1 MKAIKKISTK
11 LLLAFA
17 VVLALVMALGY
28 SSLTAIGGLGG
39 ALDVAVNGTAKKL
52 RLVGDLQ
59 AGFQEM
65 RVDAAKLEI
74 SLTNTIIGRLDTRQ
88 GSAESTYG
96 SCHTS
101 DTVETRRQQ
110 FEAVAARL
118 SAQVAQLRTL
128 VAGDGERQAAHTVE
142 TGIAEWLALYRQY
155 LKLTTARDYTA
166 AHEVMLDRIYPLVES
181 MDKAAKQ
188 LAVQQQEL
196 LAASSREARVFLR
209 LLSKE
214 RTLLVRTLFR
224 HRFSWTGRT
233 QGTLQIRNPNPD
245 SPFPSKERSLRVQ
258 CL

>member
-88 GSAESTYG
+88 GSAESTCG

-101 DTVETRRQQ
+101 DTVETQRQQ

-118 SAQVAQLRTL
+118 SAQVAQLRPL

-142 TGIAEWLALYRQY
+142 TGIAEMAGALSPVPEAHDHTRLHRGARGHAGPDLSPGREYGQSRQ
-155 LKLTTARDYTA
+155 TARGPA
-166 AHEVMLDRIYPLVES
+166 AGTPGGVQPGGPRARFRQPRGRVRSHRAMPPGGGRRVLDGAGCES
-181 MDKAAKQ
+181 SFAA
-188 LAVQQQEL
+188 
-196 LAASSREARVFLR
+196 
-209 LLSKE
+209 
-214 RTLLVRTLFR
+214 
-224 HRFSWTGRT
+224 
-233 QGTLQIRNPNPD
+233 IR
-245 SPFPSKERSLRVQ
+245 R
-258 CL
+258 